1 MSGIVQSTLH
11 LLTGWQPRK
20 DSTAATDA
28 NLLNA
33 AIALEYEG
41 IAAYQLAADSGL
53 LQQPVLDVGMKFK
66 GRHEAHADFLTRT
79 VKTLGGAPAE
89 PQKAAAYNFPT
100 DTLKTQTDVLR
111 FAAGLEKGA
120 ASAYLGLI
128 PVLDDRHLAKAI
140 ASIMG
145 DETMHWAILLQALGE
160 DPVPVAFI
168 SADDPRARQ
177 H

>member
-1 MSGIVQSTLH
+1 MSGFVQSTLH
-11 LLTGWQPRK
+11 LLSGWQPRK
-20 DSTAATDA
+20 DSTAASDA
-28 NLLNA
+28 KILNA

-53 LQQPVLDVGMKFK
+53 LQKPVLDVAMKFK
-66 GRHEAHADFLTRT
+66 AQHELHADFLART
-79 VKTLGGAPAE
+79 VKTLGGAPVE
-89 PQKAAAYNFPT
+89 PKKTYNFPT
-100 DTLKTQTDVLR
+100 ETLKTQADVLR
-111 FAAGLEKGA
+111 FGADLERLA
-120 ASAYLGLI
+120 ASTYLGMV

-168 SADDPRARQ
+168 SSDDQQARP